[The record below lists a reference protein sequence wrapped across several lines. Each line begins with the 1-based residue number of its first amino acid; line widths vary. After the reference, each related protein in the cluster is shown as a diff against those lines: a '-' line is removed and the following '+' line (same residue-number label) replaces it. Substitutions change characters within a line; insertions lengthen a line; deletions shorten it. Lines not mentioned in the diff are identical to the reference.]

1 MERRIHVWISGRV
14 QGVSFRYHAS
24 QRARALGLT
33 GWVRN
38 LADGRVEL
46 VAEGPSEDLRA
57 LLDWCGEGPAAAR
70 VERVEHRASAA
81 SGEFGSFAVL
91 RDGA

>member
-1 MERRIHVWISGRV
+1 MQRRLHVWITGRV
-14 QGVSFRYHAS
+14 QGVSFRYHA
-24 QRARALGLT
+24 RVCARRLGLT

-46 VAEGPSEDLRA
+46 VAEGAPEQLRA

-70 VERVEHRASAA
+70 VDRVEHREGAA
-81 SGEFGSFAVL
+81 SGEFEGFAVV
-91 RDGA
+91 RDGG